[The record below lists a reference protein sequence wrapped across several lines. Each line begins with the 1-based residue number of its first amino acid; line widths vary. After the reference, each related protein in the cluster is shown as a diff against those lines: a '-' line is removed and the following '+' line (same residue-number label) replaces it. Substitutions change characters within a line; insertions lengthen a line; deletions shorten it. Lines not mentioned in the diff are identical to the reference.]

1 MRHVALVQSTYLVDA
16 LQRHSAASFF
26 LGMVR
31 ACGGNQIGVF
41 GRQLRQKEVM
51 LDVVTD
57 AGG

>member
-1 MRHVALVQSTYLVDA
+1 MRHVAMQSTYLVDA
-16 LQRHSAASFF
+16 LQRHSAARFV

-31 ACGGNQIGVF
+31 ACGGNQIGDF

-51 LDVVTD
+51 FDGDTD